1 MRGSTISSSRP
12 GRVFIEPVRKAR
24 QKHAGTIAWLNG
36 YMVVCIG
43 YSEDGLTAV
52 YATREQL
59 GAIKM
64 AVQRAEKSP
73 LHKLLLHLISK
84 YERRI

>member
-1 MRGSTISSSRP
+1 MRGSTTSSSRP

-24 QKHAGTIAWLNG
+24 QKHAGTLAWVNG
-36 YMVVCIG
+36 YMVVCLG

-59 GAIKM
+59 AAIRT
-64 AVQRAEKSP
+64 AAQRAERSP
-73 LHKLLLHLISK
+73 LHKLLLRIISK
-84 YERRI
+84 YESRV